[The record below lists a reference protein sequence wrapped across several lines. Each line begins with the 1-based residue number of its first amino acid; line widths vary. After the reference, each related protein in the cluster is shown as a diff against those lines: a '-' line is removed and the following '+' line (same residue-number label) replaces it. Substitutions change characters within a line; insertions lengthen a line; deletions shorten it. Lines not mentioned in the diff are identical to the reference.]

1 MTAAGTEERALR
13 VGQEPMKSTGERRGF
28 LSGTFGSLADI
39 WRRRELLWLLTRRE
53 VTARYKDSSLGVV
66 WSLFRPLAQ
75 LLIYYFAIG
84 VILGVARSVPDFAI
98 FVFVGLTMWGLFAE
112 ILSLSTTSIVNNSG
126 IVKKVYL
133 PREVFPL
140 SAVGSALFNFGV
152 QLVILVVA
160 TIVLG
165 AAPLSGD
172 LVYAPLAFLVILV
185 FGTAIGL
192 ILAALNVYFR
202 DVQHIIEVVL
212 IILFWASPIVYSYT
226 FVHAELAGSWLE
238 TLYLSNPVT
247 IAIIGMQKAFWVAG
261 TTSTGDLAQ
270 VFPENLLMLLLVAL
284 GASLLL
290 LWLAQRVFSRL
301 QRNFAQEL

>member
-1 MTAAGTEERALR
+1 LSTSSERVAR
-13 VGQEPMKSTGERRGF
+13 VSAQSLFVVGERRGF
-28 LSGTFGSLADI
+28 LSGTLASLADI
-39 WRRRELLWLLTRRE
+39 WRRRELLWLLTKRE

-98 FVFVGLTMWGLFAE
+98 FVFVGLTVWGLFAE

-172 LVYAPLAFLVILV
+172 LVYAPLSFLVILV

-192 ILAALNVYFR
+192 VLAALNVYFR

-226 FVHAELAGSWLE
+226 FVHAELKGSWIE

-261 TTSTGDLAQ
+261 TTATGDLAQ
-270 VFPENLLMLLLVAL
+270 VFPENLLQLLLVAL

>member
-1 MTAAGTEERALR
+1 LR